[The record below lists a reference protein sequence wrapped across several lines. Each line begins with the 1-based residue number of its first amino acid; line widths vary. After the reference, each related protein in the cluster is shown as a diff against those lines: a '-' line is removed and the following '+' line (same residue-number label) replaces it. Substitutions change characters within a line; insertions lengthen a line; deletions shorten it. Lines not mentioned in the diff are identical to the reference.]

1 MKIIFLLKILL
12 LVKQPLEN
20 GIKKA
25 IIQNINALYVD
36 KNQYG
41 KERN

>member
-1 MKIIFLLKILL
+1 MKYKKDDLS
-12 LVKQPLEN
+12 LEN